1 MDYNFSD
8 SIDHTP
14 VYSSYSQVIDP
25 RSRPLGQTTVIE
37 PRSYDQESK
46 VKVKKSHDQGPEGE
60 SRSQVTSTTGP
71 ETSESKYS
79 KAGSIENSADI
90 EGSGQAQK
98 GFLGSNDFSHMLGGG
113 NNDIDQT
120 ATVLN
125 AFSLGKPSVRRSDSG
140 MTHGSVVMPPQHLRC
155 GGI

>member
-1 MDYNFSD
+1 MDNSFSD

-14 VYSSYSQVIDP
+14 VYSSCSQVIDP

-46 VKVKKSHDQGPEGE
+46 VKKSHDQGSEGE

-71 ETSESKYS
+71 EMSESKYS
-79 KAGSIENSADI
+79 KAGSIENST
-90 EGSGQAQK
+90 EMERSGQPQK
-98 GFLGSNDFSHMLGGG
+98 GFLGSNDLSHMLCGG

-140 MTHGSVVMPPQHLRC
+140 MTHGSVFLFSGPK
-155 GGI
+155 G